1 MLGLGWGGQL
11 RLVCVTPQESNRK
24 VTGISASINHPA
36 CEIAKQKHLGEKK
49 LKNLLD
55 HVKGVALRWKSRL
68 CVLAMPQTPSMALG
82 ESPNFHLPSY
92 KVSVKCFFSFCLYY
106 LVFLLFL
113 FFLHIKLLG
122 QSIPGTYSS

>member
-11 RLVCVTPQESNRK
+11 RLVCVTPQDSNRK

-92 KVSVKCFFSFCLYY
+92 KVSVKFFFFLLSLLFSFPSLS
-106 LVFLLFL
+106 LLFA
-113 FFLHIKLLG
+113 
-122 QSIPGTYSS
+122 Y